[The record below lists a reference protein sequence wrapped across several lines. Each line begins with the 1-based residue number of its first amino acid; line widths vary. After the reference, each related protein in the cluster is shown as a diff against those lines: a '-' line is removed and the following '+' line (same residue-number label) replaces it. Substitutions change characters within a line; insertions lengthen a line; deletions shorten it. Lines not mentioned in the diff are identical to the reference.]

1 MHLEARRCPRSHAA
15 GCRPSA
21 RGRPDSAARI
31 AGASPSAGP
40 AADLVIVARGG
51 PPSSPVL
58 MASALGQ
65 ALRRNP
71 DTGRIPRDA
80 RKRDHLRPLFALTPL
95 IAAGQQQVCPLALP
109 RAAGGRNPCFC
120 TGGFQC
126 WETRALGR
134 LATASLGEAAP
145 PQDPSQQVASAEKRQ
160 FAIAFSANDSGAGI
174 EDCMRNILLPYQN

>member
-1 MHLEARRCPRSHAA
+1 CD
-15 GCRPSA
+15 PSA
-21 RGRPDSAARI
+21 RGRPGSAAPVVG
-31 AGASPSAGP
+31 ASPASPSAGP

-80 RKRDHLRPLFALTPL
+80 RKRDHPRPLFALTPL
-95 IAAGQQQVCPLALP
+95 IAAGQQVCPLALR

-134 LATASLGEAAP
+134 LATASLGEAVP
-145 PQDPSQQVASAEKRQ
+145 PHPSRLRLPRNASSQLLFLPTTVARGSK
-160 FAIAFSANDSGAGI
+160 IACEIYYSRI
-174 EDCMRNILLPYQN
+174 R